1 MFEVYIDHKFDRSW
15 NTSLLIY
22 GLTSQTPLYSIHC
35 LNPNSMP
42 FVKNAFIHIQKK
54 SQMRNGKVKTP
65 ILILFNTFID
75 LIFENLVPI

>member
-22 GLTSQTPLYSIHC
+22 GLTSQTPLYSIHY

-54 SQMRNGKVKTP
+54 KPNAKWKGKDAYSNIVQH
-65 ILILFNTFID
+65 IHRSHF
-75 LIFENLVPI
+75 